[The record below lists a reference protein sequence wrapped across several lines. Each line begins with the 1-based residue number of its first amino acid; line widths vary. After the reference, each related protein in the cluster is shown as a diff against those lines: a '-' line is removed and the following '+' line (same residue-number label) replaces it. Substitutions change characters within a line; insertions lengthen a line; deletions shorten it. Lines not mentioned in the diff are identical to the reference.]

1 MQTSPYL
8 AQVILLLLSG
18 YLYRRAARLKETLP
32 LINILISQDVLFGSY
47 RTNNPK
53 GIAPKLIISSKY
65 DEPRKVLEDKLN
77 ETITAFDIKAAQT

>member
-18 YLYRRAARLKETLP
+18 YLYRRAARLKKTLP

-47 RTNNPK
+47 GSNNPK
-53 GIAPKLIISSKY
+53 GIAPKPIISSKY
-65 DEPRKVLEDKLN
+65 DDPRKVLEEKLN
-77 ETITAFDIKAAQT
+77 EKVTSFDIVTL

>member
-1 MQTSPYL
+1 M
-8 AQVILLLLSG
+8 
-18 YLYRRAARLKETLP
+18 RLKKTLP
-32 LINILISQDVLFGSY
+32 LINSLISQDVLFGSY

-53 GIAPKLIISSKY
+53 GTAPKLIISSKY

>member
-1 MQTSPYL
+1 M
-8 AQVILLLLSG
+8 
-18 YLYRRAARLKETLP
+18 RLKKTLP
-32 LINILISQDVLFGSY
+32 LINIIISQGVLFGSY